1 MDIDSVQKDDQSGG
15 WRVRVSVNVQVK
27 DYASKLPK
35 TVATVQEASS
45 SIGVSQDSARD
56 KALKDA
62 GRKVAE
68 IIVSQM
74 RAKGLN

>member
-1 MDIDSVQKDDQSGG
+1 
-15 WRVRVSVNVQVK
+15 VNVQVR
-27 DYASKLPK
+27 DYSAKLPK
-35 TVATVQEASS
+35 TVATVQEASA
-45 SIGVSQDSARD
+45 SIGVSQDAARD

-62 GRKVAE
+62 GRKAAE